1 MTEPRPDDAEL
12 EALGLYDP
20 TAPDASDRLE
30 MIELSLD
37 HGATIDEIRDAIAEN
52 RLHAVPAE
60 RVIAPGTERLT
71 LDEVVARAGV
81 DPGFARQVW
90 RALGFVEPDPDARVC
105 SEADVN
111 LMTFY
116 ELASA
121 AFGRDPALALART
134 AWGDDGAPRRRRD
147 HERTLGARSSAAIR
161 RRIQRRHRAH
171 LRRRCRAGDPT
182 RVPDARDSAPAPS
195 ARGRP
200 SLLRMGRRPHDAAHI
215 GCGRRVRRRRGLHVA
230 HAAHLGRTSSSASWS
245 DSRSERSPQPHDPVR
260 VS

>member
-1 MTEPRPDDAEL
+1 MHAPGLDAEWSSDTPEGEALLTGTAASTEPRPDDAEL

-37 HGATIDEIRDAIAEN
+37 HGATIDEIRAAIAEN

-121 AFGRDPALALART
+121 AFGRDPALASRARLGPRWRASPT
-134 AWGDDGAPRRRRD
+134 AAI
-147 HERTLGARSSAAIR
+147 TNARSVLEAP
-161 RRIQRRHRAH
+161 
-171 LRRRCRAGDPT
+171 LRSEGGSNADI
-182 RVPDARDSAPAPS
+182 A
-195 ARGRP
+195 RP
-200 SLLRMGRRPHDAAHI
+200 SSPLP
-215 GCGRRVRRRRGLHVA
+215 
-230 HAAHLGRTSSSASWS
+230 
-245 DSRSERSPQPHDPVR
+245 SR
-260 VS
+260 